1 MAACHTAGRP
11 CLHRRT
17 PFSLTAALRGDL
29 HPLLSSPGAFLYA
42 GAFLF
47 LEQSWSLCLDPS
59 CSSCNVRDELAQ
71 VNSLSKLLWWPSSPL
86 HPHVGG
92 YTELWEH

>member
-47 LEQSWSLCLDPS
+47 LEQSWSLCLRNVPFLS
-59 CSSCNVRDELAQ
+59 QEKEFTACKAVMGLSSRCGN
-71 VNSLSKLLWWPSSPL
+71 
-86 HPHVGG
+86 
-92 YTELWEH
+92 T